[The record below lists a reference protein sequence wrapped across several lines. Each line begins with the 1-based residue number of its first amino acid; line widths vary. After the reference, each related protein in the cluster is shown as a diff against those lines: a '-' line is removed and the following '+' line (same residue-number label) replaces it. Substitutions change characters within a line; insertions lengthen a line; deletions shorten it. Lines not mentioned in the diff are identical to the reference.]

1 MQSGINPVMMSYKS
15 FIQTLSDDLPPEQYV
30 DRYVLYQQQFL
41 RDFSDAFFER
51 SKGDEWFQAWY
62 NPIKHVE
69 VEAENAS
76 KAAVESAMMRDELLA
91 DPEATLKAMEL
102 VGGAILQRLGV
113 SGSSVPAPAAAPA
126 STTGG
131 DVPAATPTIA
141 DPRYF
146 RGHLDCTLSF
156 ASIPAACTKALFVQ
170 AVTDALAT
178 IETPA
183 QRIILGQPKWA
194 IDTMTSV
201 PRGTP
206 LIPRHERGAWVVMSS
221 PADAKKALRV
231 LKELKVCLPGP
242 LDEIKGEQMVGI
254 KVQTSASLL
263 LPREHV
269 MFLPEVFGSERRV
282 AHDTAKAIELAD
294 KLDEARRVPAEQRLS
309 ALLLQCQGV
318 ASSSP
323 TLRLDLAMSYLRRV
337 HLVAYYQGRHFL
349 DEGQMLAFCN
359 GALQLRVP
367 SSMPSAADQEGQQSR
382 DAGANANAS
391 SDEVV
396 AEVVGASEGDKD
408 AGAATSTGEAEA
420 AGTNDSTAVAVA
432 VPVAAPAPKSGLEVH
447 IDRWCDELLACVQAG
462 EGRVCTAAQDHED
475 VQTILARQDQVRV
488 LSAQSYDLHRRH
500 GTTLRSRLC
509 IVSPPRTSLSLSSR
523 HRRHATDPRRHHGP
537 KVRRRG

>member
-1 MQSGINPVMMSYKS
+1 MQSGINPVMISYKS

-30 DRYVLYQQQFL
+30 DRYVSYQQQFL

-76 KAAVESAMMRDELLA
+76 KAAVESALMRDELLA

-102 VGGAILQRLGV
+102 IGGAILQRLGV
-113 SGSSVPAPAAAPA
+113 SGSSVPAPAAAPV

-131 DVPAATPTIA
+131 DVPAATTTTPPIP

-194 IDTMTSV
+194 IDIMTSV

-206 LIPRHERGAWVVMSS
+206 LIPRHERGAWVIMSS

-242 LDEIKGEQMVGI
+242 MDELKGEQMVGI

-269 MFLPEVFGSERRV
+269 MFLPEVFGSEQRI
-282 AHDTAKAIELAD
+282 AHDTAKSIELAD
-294 KLDEARRVPAEQRLS
+294 RLDEARRVPAEQRLN

-323 TLRLDLAMSYLRRV
+323 TMRLDLAISYLRRV

-367 SSMPSAADQEGQQSR
+367 SSIPSAVDQEGPQNG
-382 DAGANANAS
+382 DTGANAS

-396 AEVVGASEGDKD
+396 AEVVGASEGDN
-408 AGAATSTGEAEA
+408 ASAATSTGEAEA
-420 AGTNDSTAVAVA
+420 GTNNSTAVAVA
-432 VPVAAPAPKSGLEVH
+432 VPIAAPAPKSGLEVH
-447 IDRWCDELLACVQAG
+447 IDRWCDELLACVQVG

-475 VQTILARQDQVRV
+475 VQIILARQDQVRV
-488 LSAQSYDLHRRH
+488 FSAQPYELHRRH
-500 GTTLRSRLC
+500 GTTLRFHLC
-509 IVSPPRTSLSLSSR
+509 IISRTVPLPYLPPPPPP
-523 HRRHATDPRRHHGP
+523 HRPLTPSWP
-537 KVRRRG
+537 KSAP